1 MSITLVENGDA
12 CRMIFDG
19 SITYEYWAE
28 QEDIIIGAMR
38 RYTSFEV
45 DLSGIQEIDLCG
57 IHLLG
62 VLHSVGGKNV
72 AIVASSSIV
81 DQASKR
87 LLASQRL
94 ASIGRAARRAEVLNS
109 CRSYPRSKSAEA
121 AA

>member
-28 QEDIIIGAMR
+28 QEDIIIDAMR

-72 AIVASSSIV
+72 TIVASSSIV

>member
-19 SITYEYWAE
+19 SITYEYWRE
-28 QEDIIIGAMR
+28 QEEIIIGAMR

-57 IHLLG
+57 IHLIG

-72 AIVASSSIV
+72 IIVAPSSIV
-81 DQASKR
+81 YQASKR

-94 ASIGRAARRAEVLNS
+94 ASLGRAARRAEVLNS

>member
-28 QEDIIIGAMR
+28 QEDIIISAMR

-72 AIVASSSIV
+72 TIVAPSSIV

-109 CRSYPRSKSAEA
+109 CRSYPRSNSAEA

>member
-28 QEDIIIGAMR
+28 QEDIIISAMR
-38 RYTSFEV
+38 RYMSFEV

-72 AIVASSSIV
+72 TIVASSSIV

-109 CRSYPRSKSAEA
+109 CRSYPRSNSAEA

>member
-28 QEDIIIGAMR
+28 QEDIIISAMR
-38 RYTSFEV
+38 RYMSFEV

>member
-1 MSITLVENGDA
+1 MSITLIEDGNT

-19 SITYEYWAE
+19 SITYEHWRE
-28 QEDIIIGAMR
+28 QEDTMINAMR

-62 VLHSVGGKNV
+62 VLHSVGGGNV
-72 AIVASSSIV
+72 TIVAGSPIV
-81 DQASKR
+81 DLASKR

-94 ASIGRAARRAEVLNS
+94 ASLGRAARRKEVLSN
-109 CRSYPRSKSAEA
+109 CQSYASLKSVEA
-121 AA
+121 ST

>member
-94 ASIGRAARRAEVLNS
+94 ASLGRAARRAEVLNS

>member
-12 CRMIFDG
+12 CRMIFSG
-19 SITYEYWAE
+19 SITYEYWRE

-72 AIVASSSIV
+72 TIVAASSIV

-94 ASIGRAARRAEVLNS
+94 ASLGRAARRDEVFNN
-109 CRSYPRSKSAEA
+109 CRSYAPLNSADA

>member
-72 AIVASSSIV
+72 TIVASSSIV

>member
-1 MSITLVENGDA
+1 MSITLVEDGNI
-12 CRMIFDG
+12 CHMKFDG
-19 SITYEYWAE
+19 SITYEYWRE
-28 QEDIIIGAMR
+28 QEDTVISAMR

-62 VLHSVGGKNV
+62 VLRSVGGKNV
-72 AIVASSSIV
+72 TIVAGSPIV

-94 ASIGRAARRAEVLNS
+94 ASLGLAARREEALNKY
-109 CRSYPRSKSAEA
+109 RSYAGLNSAEA
-121 AA
+121 SA

>member
-28 QEDIIIGAMR
+28 QEDIIISAMR

-62 VLHSVGGKNV
+62 VLHSVGGKSV
-72 AIVASSSIV
+72 TIVASSSIV

-109 CRSYPRSKSAEA
+109 CRSYPRSNSAEA

>member
-12 CRMIFDG
+12 CRMTFSG
-19 SITYEYWAE
+19 SITYEYWRD

-45 DLSGIQEIDLCG
+45 DLSGIQDIDLCG

-72 AIVASSSIV
+72 TIVAASPIV

-94 ASIGRAARRAEVLNS
+94 ASLGRAARRDEVLGN
-109 CRSYPRSKSAEA
+109 CRSYACLNSADA
-121 AA
+121 A

>member
-28 QEDIIIGAMR
+28 QEDTIIGAMR

-72 AIVASSSIV
+72 TIVAPSSIV

-109 CRSYPRSKSAEA
+109 CRSYPHSNSAEA